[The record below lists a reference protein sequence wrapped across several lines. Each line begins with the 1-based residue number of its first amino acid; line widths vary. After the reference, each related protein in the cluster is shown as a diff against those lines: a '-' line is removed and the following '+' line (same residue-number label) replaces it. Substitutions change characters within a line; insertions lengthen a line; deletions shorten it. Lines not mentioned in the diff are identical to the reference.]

1 VGTSEGVLNLF
12 SFGDWGD
19 INDRIKGHSGSIDA
33 IVALDEDT
41 VCTGSSDGLIR

>member
-1 VGTSEGVLNLF
+1 MGSSEGVLNLW

-19 INDRIKGHSGSIDA
+19 VNDRILGHSGSIDT

-41 VCTGSSDGLIR
+41 ICTGSSDGLIR